1 MDSKTNIQQLKDLIG
16 ELNINFPSSSSDKLS
31 YLQEL
36 QYLTYAINKCVE
48 TINLIDPENIDE
60 TITQF
65 KADILDLQTRLTQAE
80 KDIEINDK
88 DITTIQGQ
96 ILTIN
101 NSILS
106 LQTKVTS
113 LDKEVDAL
121 QESLDHKVSHTNSV
135 SIVYATD
142 STGTDTPVQFTS
154 TNQASTIALR
164 TSTGQLAVTDAT
176 EDTHA
181 VGYKQM
187 KTYVSEH
194 GGSGGLSLHKTY
206 EINGESTYTIT
217 DSDVWEALVT
227 NQGMGCQVM
236 IAGLNAYTN
245 ATQPYGMVFTPYY
258 KSTAYKPT
266 WQYEVP
272 AHIDT
277 GDSNEYI
284 KVILT
289 YDTTNSSIKFTTY
302 QVSPSGTAYSG
313 HTCMYRIEILKF

>member
-16 ELNINFPSSSSDKLS
+16 QININFPSSSSDKLS

-48 TINLIDPENIDE
+48 TINEIDPENINE

-96 ILTIN
+96 IITIN

-121 QESLDHKVSHTNSV
+121 QESLEHKVSHTNSV

-194 GGSGGLSLHKTY
+194 GGSGGGLSLHKIYTS
-206 EINGESTYTIT
+206 GWSDTSFTIT
-217 DSDVWEALVT
+217 DADVYSALIT
-227 NQGMGCQVM
+227 NQGVGTLLIVNG
-236 IAGLNAYTN
+236 IESYTSGS
-245 ATQPYGMVFTPYY
+245 APYSFVVSPRISSDYN
-258 KSTAYKPT
+258 PT
-266 WQYEVP
+266 NRYEVP
-272 AHIDT
+272 FHT
-277 GDSNEYI
+277 YI
-284 KVILT
+284 GTSPEFVYLT
-289 YDTTNSSIKFTTY
+289 LTTDTTTQSVTLTISSKTESGQSNYFTR
-302 QVSPSGTAYSG
+302 VEV
-313 HTCMYRIEILKF
+313 IVF